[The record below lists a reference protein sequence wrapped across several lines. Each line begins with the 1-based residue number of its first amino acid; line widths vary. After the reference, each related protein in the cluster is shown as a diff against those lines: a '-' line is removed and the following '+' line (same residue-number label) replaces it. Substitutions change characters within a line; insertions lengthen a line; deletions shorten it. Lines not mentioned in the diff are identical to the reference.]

1 MTFISFNP
9 GTMADLIAN
18 MRDLGDSV
26 DIVRQK
32 IRDTSSINFDPVPGV
47 EESTDPAWAAWN
59 LDSTGPVR
67 RGSSRAGRV
76 SQCPP

>member
-32 IRDTSSINFDPVPGV
+32 YETPVP
-47 EESTDPAWAAWN
+47 
-59 LDSTGPVR
+59 
-67 RGSSRAGRV
+67 
-76 SQCPP
+76 